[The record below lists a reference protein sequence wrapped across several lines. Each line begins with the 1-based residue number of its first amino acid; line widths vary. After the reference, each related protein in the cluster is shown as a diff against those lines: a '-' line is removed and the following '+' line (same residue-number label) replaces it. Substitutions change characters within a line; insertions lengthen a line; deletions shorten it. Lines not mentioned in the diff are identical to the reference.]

1 MVFISSEIDQ
11 KTGGNS
17 LLLEDLKA
25 WAERPGDLIGLSPQ
39 GRPGTQEPSYGDLSG
54 LSLSLSLFLYLLT
67 HQSGTWAVAV
77 SQP

>member
-17 LLLEDLKA
+17 LLLEDPKA
-25 WAERPGDLIGLSPQ
+25 WAVRPGDLIGLSPQ

-54 LSLSLSLFLYLLT
+54 LSLSLFLYLLT